1 MSERPGKVYTEQ
13 KIKKTGEG
21 LALRLENT
29 TDIAAE
35 LGRRKRAGQVLVA
48 FAAETSNLLEN
59 AGAKLAK
66 KNADLIVA
74 NDVSRSDAG
83 FGVDTNA
90 VPLITRGEPEE
101 LPLMSKRETADAILD
116 RVALLIGR

>member
-1 MSERPGKVYTEQ
+1 MNRARS
-13 KIKKTGEG
+13 
-21 LALRLENT
+21 LAY
-29 TDIAAE
+29 
-35 LGRRKRAGQVLVA
+35 
-48 FAAETSNLLEN
+48 

-90 VPLITRGEPEE
+90 VTLITRGEPEE